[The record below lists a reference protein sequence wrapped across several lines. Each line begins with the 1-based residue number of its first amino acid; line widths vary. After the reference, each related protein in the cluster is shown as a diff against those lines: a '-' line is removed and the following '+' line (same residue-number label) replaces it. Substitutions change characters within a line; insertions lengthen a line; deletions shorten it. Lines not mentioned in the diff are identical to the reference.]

1 MVKEKN
7 ILVIGAGSI
16 GERHIRNL
24 WQQGFHNI
32 IVYRQR
38 NIPFRDITDAKVTIV
53 TEWNTL
59 LQLDIFVA
67 IICTPTSQHL
77 SQTYSCIENGWHV
90 LVEKP
95 LSHQLFNVEP
105 FLSLIKEKNTLL
117 QVGYMLRYHPLL
129 QLAKEIIE
137 NETYG
142 KLINIQTYWGE
153 YLPDWHPWEDY
164 RNSYAAKVEL
174 GGGPALTL
182 SHDIDI
188 ANWLSGAN
196 IKLVQP
202 LKNYASLL
210 EVETESLFDL
220 NIAYENNTTAHI
232 HVNFCQRKAQRWY
245 KIITSD
251 AVIDIDY
258 YANSLTISDGTH
270 TKKETVE
277 GFDRNNL
284 FIAQQN
290 DFFDRISV
298 NEHYLFSKQQLINAY
313 NITKICTHE

>member
-1 MVKEKN
+1 VKEKN

-38 NIPFRDITDAKVTIV
+38 NAAFRDIADAKVTVI
-53 TEWNTL
+53 TEWDAL
-59 LQLDIFVA
+59 LALDIFAA

-77 SQTYSCIENGWHV
+77 PQVYSCLQNGWHV

-95 LSHQLFNVEP
+95 LSHLLFNTES

-129 QLAKEIIE
+129 QKVKELI
-137 NETYG
+137 NTETYG
-142 KLINIQTYWGE
+142 KLINTQTYWGE
-153 YLPDWHPWEDY
+153 YLPNWHPWEDY
-164 RNSYAAKVEL
+164 KDSYAAKVEL

-188 ANWLSGAN
+188 ANWLSGAD
-196 IKLVQP
+196 IKLVQS
-202 LKNYASLL
+202 LKNYASSL

-220 NIAYENNTTAHI
+220 NIAYENKSTAHV
-232 HVNFCQRKAQRWY
+232 HANFCQRAAQRWY
-245 KIITSD
+245 KIILD
-251 AVIDIDY
+251 EAVIDIDY
-258 YANSLTISDGTH
+258 YASTLTINDGKNI
-270 TKKETVE
+270 KKEVIE
-277 GFDRNNL
+277 GFDRNSL
-284 FIAQQN
+284 FIAQQE
-290 DFFDRISV
+290 DFFDRINV
-298 NEHYLFSKQQLINAY
+298 NEHYEFSKQQLINAY